1 MKGLLPCS
9 LWRSE
14 SYSGAET
21 VDVARADHVIQCFE
35 RLMEK
40 IVHEELPVV
49 NPLLLSLHD
58 VACCE
63 ILGKWVGHV
72 AIPALCSDS

>member
-1 MKGLLPCS
+1 
-9 LWRSE
+9 
-14 SYSGAET
+14 

-40 IVHEELPVV
+40 VVHEELPVV

-63 ILGKWVGHV
+63 ISWEVGRSRGNTSLV
-72 AIPALCSDS
+72 Q